1 MSLFSAGEWQQ
12 YQRHIQLEQVG
23 TEGQFCLKNA
33 KVLVVGAGGL
43 GCPVVMYLGA
53 AGVGNI
59 TIIDGDSVSQS
70 NLHRQVLYAFSDI
83 GKPKA
88 SVAADRVKQN
98 NPFISVSDITTHLSA
113 SNIDELIA
121 KVDIVLD
128 CTDNFATRLL
138 LNEACLAHRKPWVYA
153 SVLGLEGQL
162 ALFMPSSACFRCVFP
177 DLPTDIADCNSAGV
191 LSTLPGLVGL
201 LQANTCLEYLLNP
214 QQENLSRLH
223 LFSGKNNQIR
233 SISLQQNPQCDACA
247 PSDLGAAKK
256 ALRYKQSNETKQAE
270 LNTSTSDD
278 EVNIHEAEKSLLAL
292 GPQVFVQQLLAV
304 RNLKGSSD
312 SAVRKHAVLLDVRS
326 TDEHRGFNIGG
337 QCLPLSDD
345 FTDVFHAK
353 HAERTKSIFIYC
365 QSGKRSYEAAA
376 LLQAKGYGRV
386 YSLEGGLGELLRHPK
401 LVEKLQEG

>member
-304 RNLKGSSD
+304 RNLKGSVD
-312 SAVRKHAVLLDVRS
+312 SAASKRVVLLDVRNA
-326 TDEHRGFNIGG
+326 DEHRGFNIGG
-337 QCLPLSDD
+337 QCLPLNDD
-345 FTDVFHAK
+345 FIDVFQAQH
-353 HAERTKSIFIYC
+353 TGKSDSVFFYC
-365 QSGKRSYEAAA
+365 QSGKRSYQAASR
-376 LLQAKGYGRV
+376 LQAMGYKRV
-386 YSLEGGLGELLRHPK
+386 YSLEGGLGELLRHPQ
-401 LVEKLQEG
+401 LVEKL